1 MTPMPADFFVKACK
15 DNIDCGMRVIEA
27 LVEGATKVRELQL
40 EAATEVHANTVATQ
54 KAIAACSDPTEMWK
68 QYSQWMLANA
78 QKSAAYWQ
86 SIAQAMGETNAAV
99 FKSLTQV
106 AQQVQAS
113 TPLGDGDTAKAAL
126 TSMIDNAYKQWIDAT
141 REFYGASAMLP
152 FMPQSS
158 AAKGAAKP
166 GSTRPPA

>member
-27 LVEGATKVRELQL
+27 LAEGATKVRELQL

-54 KAIAACSDPTEMWK
+54 KAIAATSDPAEMWK

-86 SIAQAMGETNAAV
+86 TIAQAMTETNAAV
-99 FKSLTQV
+99 FKCLTQV

-113 TPLGDGDTAKAAL
+113 ATVGEGDTAKAAL
-126 TSMIDNAYKQWIDAT
+126 AGMIDNAYKQWMDAT
-141 REFYGASAMLP
+141 REFYGASAALP
-152 FMPQSS
+152 FMFQPP
-158 AAKGAAKP
+158 AAKSAKSGQARQGA
-166 GSTRPPA
+166 

>member
-1 MTPMPADFFVKACK
+1 MTPMPADFFIKACK

-27 LVEGATKVRELQL
+27 LTEGAARVRELQL

-54 KAIAACSDPTEMWK
+54 KAIAACGDPTEMWK

-86 SIAQAMGETNAAV
+86 SIAQAMSETNAAV

-113 TPLGDGDTAKAAL
+113 SPLGDADAARAAL
-126 TSMIDNAYKQWIDAT
+126 GGMIDNAYKQWMDAT
-141 REFYGASAMLP
+141 REFYGASTALP
-152 FMPQSS
+152 FMFQSGTPKSAKAS
-158 AAKGAAKP
+158 AAPQGK
-166 GSTRPPA
+166 

>member
-1 MTPMPADFFVKACK
+1 MTPMPADFFIKACK

-27 LVEGATKVRELQL
+27 LTEGAAKVRELQL

-86 SIAQAMGETNAAV
+86 SIAQAMSETNAAV

-113 TPLGDGDTAKAAL
+113 SPLGDGDAGKAAL
-126 TSMIDNAYKQWIDAT
+126 AGMIDTAYKQWLDAT
-141 REFYGASAMLP
+141 REFYGSSASLP
-152 FMPQSS
+152 FMFQSPGAKAPAKKAP
-158 AAKGAAKP
+158 AA
-166 GSTRPPA
+166 